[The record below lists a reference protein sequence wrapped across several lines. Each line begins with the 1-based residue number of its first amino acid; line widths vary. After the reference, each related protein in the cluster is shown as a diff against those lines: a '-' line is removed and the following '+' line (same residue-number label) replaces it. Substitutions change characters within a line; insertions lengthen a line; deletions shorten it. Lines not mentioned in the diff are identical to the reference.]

1 MLQVV
6 EVADV
11 VGWGGGGEA
20 ELFVVC
26 KGQRL
31 KLT

>member
-11 VGWGGGGEA
+11 AEGGGGRGA
-20 ELFVVC
+20 ELFVVYM
-26 KGQRL
+26 GQRL

>member
-11 VGWGGGGEA
+11 VGWRGGD

>member
-11 VGWGGGGEA
+11 VGWGGEA

>member
-11 VGWGGGGEA
+11 VEGGGRGA
-20 ELFVVC
+20 ELFVVYM
-26 KGQRL
+26 GQRL

>member
-11 VGWGGGGEA
+11 VGWGGGGA

>member
-11 VGWGGGGEA
+11 VEGGGGGG
-20 ELFVVC
+20 LNYLWFIWG
-26 KGQRL
+26 KG
-31 KLT
+31 